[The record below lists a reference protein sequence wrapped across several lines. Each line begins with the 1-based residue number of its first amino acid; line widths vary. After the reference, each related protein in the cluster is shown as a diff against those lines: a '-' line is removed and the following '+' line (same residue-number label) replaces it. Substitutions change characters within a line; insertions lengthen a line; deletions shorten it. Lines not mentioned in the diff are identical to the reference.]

1 MFKKPTLPLF
11 LFNSHEGNP
20 ANRDLTPSGDDT
32 SSMVQKKHA
41 VFAALTGEEQP
52 RFIGGL
58 LLILALLLHLWLA
71 LWLLK
76 PSNEPP
82 KTPTKIIMQVSLL
95 SAPGQKAEVA
105 PPTPP
110 MPTPPKAEPPKKQAV
125 KKPVKKKPP
134 LIPKQAE
141 PPKPQIIAEEKLSP
155 SNATP
160 VAPAAPVSAPP
171 AVSQPAPAVVS
182 SEPKISTGVVP
193 LERIPPRYPARAA
206 NRHIEGWVK
215 IEFTITTSGNVEN
228 AVVVEAQPAEI
239 FDEAALKAIN
249 QWTFKEKIVNGVA
262 VEQRAVQTLQF
273 KLTQ

>member
-1 MFKKPTLPLF
+1 MFKKPILPLF
-11 LFNSHEGNP
+11 LFNSHEGDP
-20 ANRDLTPSGDDT
+20 ANRGLTPSGGDT

-41 VFAALTGEEQP
+41 LFVVLTGEEQP
-52 RFIGGL
+52 RFVGGL
-58 LLILALLLHLWLA
+58 LLVLTLLLHLWLGI
-71 LWLLK
+71 WLLK

-82 KTPTKIIMQVSLL
+82 KTPANIIMQVSLL

-105 PPTPP
+105 PPAPP
-110 MPTPPKAEPPKKQAV
+110 MPTPSKAEPPKKQAV
-125 KKPVKKKPP
+125 KKPVKKKLP

-141 PPKPQIIAEEKLSP
+141 APKPQPIAEEKPPLS
-155 SNATP
+155 NVTP

-193 LERIPPRYPARAA
+193 LERIPPKYPARAA

-215 IEFTITTSGNVEN
+215 IEFTITTSGSVEN